1 MQTQQVLTNSLKASA
16 SAMNLSNKQLNL
28 EQNQAVMQAYEKES
42 MKFSMSSEMSNQ
54 GNVNYPDF

>member
-1 MQTQQVLTNSLKASA
+1 
-16 SAMNLSNKQLNL
+16 MNLSNKQLNL

-54 GNVNYPDF
+54 GNVNYPDFWFV